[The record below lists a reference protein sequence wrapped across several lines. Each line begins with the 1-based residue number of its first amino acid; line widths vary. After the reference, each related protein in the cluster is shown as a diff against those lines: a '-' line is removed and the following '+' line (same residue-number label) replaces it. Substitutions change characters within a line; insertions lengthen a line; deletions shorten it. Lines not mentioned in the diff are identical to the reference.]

1 MLPNVGTTDRIVR
14 IAVGLVMILLAWF
27 GKVPVW
33 VGWLGLVPLLTGV
46 VRICPLYWVLGIGR
60 D

>member
-1 MLPNVGTTDRIVR
+1 MLPNVGTVDRIVR
-14 IAVGLVMILLAWF
+14 IIIGVAMILLAWF